1 MSNMSYCRF
10 QNTYGDLME
19 CLDALEQ
26 QKPLSNEEC
35 RAAMRLFQS
44 FLAFCQEE
52 EIIEGFDR
60 NRLQEYLGE
69 LRTGGN

>member
-10 QNTYGDLME
+10 QNTCGDLAE

-26 QKPLSNEEC
+26 QKSLSGEEYH
-35 RAAMRLFQS
+35 AAMRLFQS
-44 FLAFCQEE
+44 FLEFCQDA
-52 EIIEGFDR
+52 EIIEDFDPD
-60 NRLQEYLGE
+60 RLKEYLGE

>member
-10 QNTYGDLME
+10 QNTYGDLVE
-19 CLDALEQ
+19 CLDALER
-26 QKPLSNEEC
+26 QKPLSNEEF

-44 FLAFCQEE
+44 FLAFCRET
-52 EIIEGFDR
+52 EIIECFDR
-60 NRLQEYLGE
+60 NRLQEYLEE